1 MDLFFTSIRSAFRIC
16 VVWLLA
22 LGATATPPA
31 QSSAGVARQQQDRV
45 TRPTSEPYKGD
56 LSIFEDPKRDEKLQP
71 ARIMSV
77 LRIQAGSKVADL
89 GAGSGWFTVR
99 AARQVGANGMVYAVE
114 INTEYIKHIE
124 QRAAREGLT
133 NIRTVLGKED
143 DPMLPAKEID
153 AALLLKTYHEL
164 AQPIRLMMHLKEA
177 LRPGARVGIIDKNGS
192 GSDHGLDKK
201 TVVEEVHRA
210 GFRLIEEHDFV
221 KPDGMDYF
229 LVFEAKK

>member
-1 MDLFFTSIRSAFRIC
+1 
-16 VVWLLA
+16 
-22 LGATATPPA
+22 
-31 QSSAGVARQQQDRV
+31 
-45 TRPTSEPYKGD
+45 
-56 LSIFEDPKRDEKLQP
+56 
-71 ARIMSV
+71 MSV

-153 AALLLKTYHEL
+153 AVLLLKTYHEL